1 MKIDE
6 LQNRPHGLCI
16 TTVKLLLIIL
26 REVDADDPD
35 VECDQVKIF
44 TLLSIIKVFFNIRV
58 QFILHEKRSVYLLSN
73 IFIVKVEDDF
83 WVFLKKKTD
92 CATTSF
98 YQKSFSLTISRLT

>member
-58 QFILHEKRSVYLLSN
+58 QFILHEKRSVYLLSKSKM
-73 IFIVKVEDDF
+73 IFG
-83 WVFLKKKTD
+83 
-92 CATTSF
+92 
-98 YQKSFSLTISRLT
+98 FSLRRKLTVQQLLFIRNRSL